1 MSVKK
6 YAIYY
11 SFLTTF
17 GIIII
22 LLISLLSESFGSL
35 NFFDKIV
42 VTGTFIICCLLG
54 ISLSIYP
61 AWMKRMIKSY
71 KNTKEVNK
79 NIKKIKFVGHHPY
92 CENFKSHTIRISKKI
107 YCAGCLGLIIGFTI
121 SIILSIIYLLTET
134 NFTLNFKFLILYIG
148 LLVLIIV
155 FVETSTITKPIL
167 HIVSNILLIIAILF
181 ILIGILEITN
191 DKSYGFI
198 SIMISFIF
206 VETRINLSKLKHVR
220 TCKNCIKDCKM
231 YK

>member
-1 MSVKK
+1 MNVKN

-11 SFLTTF
+11 SLLTTF
-17 GIIII
+17 GITI
-22 LLISLLSESFGSL
+22 LILISLLSESFGSL
-35 NFFDKIV
+35 TFFDKIV
-42 VTGTFIICCLLG
+42 VTETFIICCLIG

-61 AWMKRMIKSY
+61 AWMKKLIKSY
-71 KNTKEVNK
+71 KNTKEFNK
-79 NIKKIKFVGHHPY
+79 NITKIKFVGHHPY

-121 SIILSIIYLLTET
+121 SIILSLIYLLTET

-148 LLVLIIV
+148 LVLLIIV

-167 HIVSNILLIIAILF
+167 HIFSNILLIIAILL
-181 ILIGILEITN
+181 ILMGILEITN

-231 YK
+231 YI